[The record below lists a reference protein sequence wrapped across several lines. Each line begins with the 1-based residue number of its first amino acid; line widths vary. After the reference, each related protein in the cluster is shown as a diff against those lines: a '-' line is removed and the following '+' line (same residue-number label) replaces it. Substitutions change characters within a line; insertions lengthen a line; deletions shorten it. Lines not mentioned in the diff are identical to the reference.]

1 MKRDKTEDAVELM
14 DRWFGGDEEWNEMVA
29 EEELKARIAQ
39 AAYALRTQAGL
50 TQTRLGKMISTS
62 QAVISKLENADYH
75 GSSLEMLWRI
85 CRALHRRI
93 EVTCTDGEP
102 RASCRVAV
110 TPA

>member
-1 MKRDKTEDAVELM
+1 M

-50 TQTRLGKMISTS
+50 TQTRLSKMVGTS
-62 QAVISKLENADYH
+62 QAVISKLENADYE

-85 CRALHRRI
+85 CRVLHRRI
-93 EVTCTDGEP
+93 EVTCAETEQ
-102 RASCRVAV
+102 RKSCHIAV
-110 TPA
+110 TPAS